1 MIRTIRTGRSCTRWR
16 APGMIVGAALML
28 ASCGGESIA
37 PDDSSSASVPTQAP
51 RQSAIAPGIPVGP
64 IGLWTMDKL
73 EWGPGPFTASQNA
86 IHPDTL
92 IKQINA
98 ARAKGHR
105 LIMAMTPGP
114 SPRYVTNGQFDMAKW
129 KKAMDGY
136 NKPTLKTAVAAA
148 VADGTI
154 IGNLMIDEPETV
166 RWGNTLTKAKLDQ
179 MAVYVK
185 AIFPTLLVGVNH
197 GPPGYKW
204 RSTEHY
210 TKLDYVLYQYAHW
223 VTNGNL
229 TSWKT
234 AVLAQAKADGVKP
247 VFSLNVLNGGKQ
259 DRGDGLYDCIGTDMG
274 GLGTRYPNCTMTP
287 TQVRSWGKT
296 LAPLGCAM
304 LFWNFNKPYFSN
316 AANLSAMT
324 DVATLAK
331 SQPRPSCKR
340 P

>member
-1 MIRTIRTGRSCTRWR
+1 MIRSTGIGRCCTLLR
-16 APGMIVGAALML
+16 APGMVLLAAVMV
-28 ASCGGESIA
+28 AGCGGEGVA
-37 PDDSSSASVPTQAP
+37 PLDPAGTVDHTHGPPQY
-51 RQSAIAPGIPVGP
+51 AIAPGIPVGP
-64 IGLWTMDKL
+64 IGLWTMNKL
-73 EWGPGPFTASQNA
+73 EWGPGPFSASQNA

-92 IKQINA
+92 ILQINA

-105 LIMAMTPGP
+105 LIVAMTPGP

-136 NKPTLKTAVAAA
+136 NKSTLKTAVAAA
-148 VADGTI
+148 VTDGTI
-154 IGNLMIDEPETV
+154 IANLLIDEPETK
-166 RWGNTLTKAKLDQ
+166 RWGTTLTKAKIDQ
-179 MAVYVK
+179 MAAYVK
-185 AIFPTLLVGVNH
+185 AIFPTLPVGVNY

-204 RSTEHY
+204 RGTERY
-210 TKLDYVLYQYAHW
+210 TKLDYVVFQYAHW

-229 TSWKT
+229 TTWKD
-234 AVLAQAKADGVKP
+234 AVLAQAKLDGVRP
-247 VFSLNVLNGGKQ
+247 AFSLNVLNGGKQ
-259 DRGDGLYDCIGTDMG
+259 DRGDGYYDCIGPDMG

-287 TQVRSWGKT
+287 TQIRSWGKT

-304 LFWNFNKPYFSN
+304 LFWQFNKTYFTNSN
-316 AANLSAMT
+316 NLSALT